1 MSTLLLVDPDP
12 LTLRVLDVGLR
23 KAGFDVVTACD
34 ATEALAKVR
43 GKVPDLLVTATRMPR
58 INGFALARTL
68 RESAPDLRVLFLA
81 GPDAADAGARPRD
94 LDFDDML
101 PRPVFVRELVARV
114 NLLLAKRVQRAV
126 ASEVWDGST
135 AELALADLLQSLET
149 SHLTGVVHLA
159 QDGEEARIYVREG
172 NVVDAELGRARGA
185 DVVVRTLS
193 WDRATFRVEPGPV
206 DNLDLIECTTH
217 ALLLRAMD
225 RIDDRT
231 PAPHV
236 VTSKEEE
243 RAPVGRETTPST
255 APWTSETSSDG
266 APDADVLA
274 AGLPK
279 RNGIRR
285 VVIMGVTAA
294 VALGVWALTG
304 SNHARAAHA
313 AHVAETT
320 AEPPAVVVRE
330 TVPAAPPSTAET
342 TDVPTDVP
350 VPTTAAPGAP
360 RVPTPPS
367 MTGAPTPASISDVVA
382 AAAAPAPSSS
392 AAAGDPHERVLDV
405 KTVLHARSPL
415 VRDAERALLRGET
428 DKALALAQKA
438 VDANP
443 VDADAWLTLAA
454 AKKASGDMPGAR
466 AAYQQCIAKAS
477 TFGVMNCRV
486 LAARSE

>member
-23 KAGFDVVTACD
+23 KAGFDVVTAFD
-34 ATEALAKVR
+34 ATEALARVR
-43 GKVPDLLVTATRMPR
+43 GKVPDLLITATRMPR
-58 INGFALARTL
+58 MNGFALARSL
-68 RESAPDLRVLFLA
+68 RESAPDLPVLYLA
-81 GPDAADAGARPRD
+81 GPDASDAGARARD

-114 NLLLAKRVQRAV
+114 TLLLAKRVQRAV
-126 ASEVWDGST
+126 ASDVGHGST
-135 AELALADLLQSLET
+135 ADLALADLLQSLEA

-159 QDGEEARIYVREG
+159 QDGEEARVYLREG
-172 NVVDAELGRARGA
+172 NVVDAELNRMRGA

-231 PAPHV
+231 PAPHMV
-236 VTSKEEE
+236 ASEEE
-243 RAPVGRETTPST
+243 RAPAGREASPST
-255 APWTSETSSDG
+255 APWTREASSDG
-266 APDADVLA
+266 APDPDVLA
-274 AGLPK
+274 AGLP
-279 RNGIRR
+279 RRDARALRR
-285 VVIMGVTAA
+285 VVVVGCSAA
-294 VALGVWALTG
+294 AALGVWALLSST
-304 SNHARAAHA
+304 HARAGDA
-313 AHVAETT
+313 AHVAET
-320 AEPPAVVVRE
+320 ASQPPAAVVTE
-330 TVPAAPPSTAET
+330 TVPAAPPATLVT
-342 TDVPTDVP
+342 TDAPEPTTDAPEVPTDEP
-350 VPTTAAPGAP
+350 NATSGA
-360 RVPTPPS
+360 TD
-367 MTGAPTPASISDVVA
+367 TPAASVGDGIA
-382 AAAAPAPSSS
+382 AATAPAASS
-392 AAAGDPHERVLDV
+392 AAAGDPHEKALDV
-405 KTVLHARSPL
+405 KAVLHARSPL

-454 AKKASGDMPGAR
+454 AKKASGDMAGAR

-477 TFGVMNCRV
+477 TAGVMNCRV

>member
-12 LTLRVLDVGLR
+12 LTLRILDVGLR
-23 KAGFDVVTACD
+23 KSGFEVLTACD
-34 ATEALAKVR
+34 ATEALAKAR
-43 GKVPDLLVTATRMPR
+43 GKVPDLLVTATRMPGV
-58 INGFALARTL
+58 NGFALARSL
-68 RESAPDLRVLFLA
+68 RESAPDLPVLYLA
-81 GPDAADAGARPRD
+81 GPDSTDT
-94 LDFDDML
+94 FDDML

-114 NLLLAKRVQRAV
+114 NLLLARRVQHAM
-126 ASEVWDGST
+126 ASDVWRGST
-135 AELALADLLQSLET
+135 AELALADLLQSLEA

-159 QDGEEARIYVREG
+159 QDGEEARVYVREG

-231 PAPHV
+231 PEPYAIA
-236 VTSKEEE
+236 TKKEEE
-243 RAPVGRETTPST
+243 RAPVGREASPST
-255 APWTSETSSDG
+255 APWTREASSSG
-266 APDADVLA
+266 APDPDVLP

-279 RNGIRR
+279 RDAR
-285 VVIMGVTAA
+285 
-294 VALGVWALTG
+294 ALGRAVVVGLGAAAALGLWALLG
-304 SNHARAAHA
+304 STHARAGHA
-313 AHVAETT
+313 ARVAEATS
-320 AEPPAVVVRE
+320 EPPAVVVTE
-330 TVPAAPPSTAET
+330 TVPAAPPT
-342 TDVPTDVP
+342 TDMP
-350 VPTTAAPGAP
+350 VPTTAASS
-360 RVPTPPS
+360 VPTEPS
-367 MTGAPTPASISDVVA
+367 VTDAPSAASTSISDVVA
-382 AAAAPAPSSS
+382 AATVPAASS
-392 AAAGDPHERVLDV
+392 AAAGDPHERALDV

-454 AKKASGDMPGAR
+454 AKKDSGDMPGAR
-466 AAYQQCIAKAS
+466 AAYQQCIAKAL
-477 TFGVMNCRV
+477 TFGVMSCRV

>member
-23 KAGFDVVTACD
+23 KAGFEVMTACD

-58 INGFALARTL
+58 INGFALARSL
-68 RESAPDLRVLFLA
+68 RESAPDLAVLYIA
-81 GPDAADAGARPRD
+81 GPDASDAAAGARG

-114 NLLLAKRVQRAV
+114 TLLLAKRVQRAV
-126 ASEVWDGST
+126 ASNVWHGST
-135 AELALADLLQSLET
+135 ADLALADLLQSLEA
-149 SHLTGVVHLA
+149 SHLTGIVHLA
-159 QDGEEARIYVREG
+159 QDGEEARVYVRDG
-172 NVVDAELGRARGA
+172 NVVDAELGRVRGA

-206 DNLDLIECTTH
+206 DNPDLIECTTH

-231 PAPHV
+231 PAP
-236 VTSKEEE
+236 TAIALEQE
-243 RAPVGRETTPST
+243 RAPAGREASPST
-255 APWTSETSSDG
+255 APWTRETSSD
-266 APDADVLA
+266 APTDSDVLA
-274 AGLPK
+274 AGLP
-279 RNGIRR
+279 RRDERTLRR
-285 VVIMGVTAA
+285 VVVLGCSAA
-294 VALGVWALTG
+294 AALGVWAFLSST
-304 SNHARAAHA
+304 HARAGHA
-313 AHVAETT
+313 AHVGET
-320 AEPPAVVVRE
+320 AGEPPAVVVPE
-330 TVPAAPPSTAET
+330 TVAPAPPTI
-342 TDVPTDVP
+342 VLP
-350 VPTTAAPGAP
+350 VPTTPSPDALDAPTEPNATPGATDTPVASVSDGIAAATVPGAP
-360 RVPTPPS
+360 AASSTP
-367 MTGAPTPASISDVVA
+367 
-382 AAAAPAPSSS
+382 
-392 AAAGDPHERVLDV
+392 AGDPHEKALDV

-415 VRDAERALLRGET
+415 VRDAERALLRGEA
-428 DKALALAQKA
+428 DKAVALAQKA

-466 AAYQQCIAKAS
+466 TAYQQCIAKAS
-477 TFGVMNCRV
+477 TAGVMNCRV

>member
-23 KAGFDVVTACD
+23 KAGFQVMMACD
-34 ATEALAKVR
+34 AAEALTKAR
-43 GKVPDLLVTATRMPR
+43 GNVPDLLVTATRMPGV
-58 INGFALARTL
+58 NGFALARSL
-68 RESAPDLRVLFLA
+68 RELAPDLPALFLA
-81 GPDAADAGARPRD
+81 GPDASDAGARARD

-114 NLLLAKRVQRAV
+114 NLLLARRVQRAV
-126 ASEVWDGST
+126 ASDVSHGST
-135 AELALADLLQSLET
+135 ADLALADLLQSLEA
-149 SHLTGVVHLA
+149 SHLTGIVHLA
-159 QDGEEARIYVREG
+159 QDGDEARIYVREG
-172 NVVDAELGRARGA
+172 NVVDAELGRMRGA

-193 WDRATFRVEPGPV
+193 WDRATFRVEPAPV

-231 PAPHV
+231 PAPTV
-236 VTSKEEE
+236 VAQHEE
-243 RAPVGRETTPST
+243 RAPVGREASPST
-255 APWTSETSSDG
+255 APWTRETSSED

-279 RNGIRR
+279 RDARAIRR
-285 VVIMGVTAA
+285 VVVVGASVAA
-294 VALGVWALTG
+294 ALGVWALLG
-304 SNHARAAHA
+304 STHSRAGHAAA
-313 AHVAETT
+313 AHVTEATG
-320 AEPPAVVVRE
+320 EPPAAVVVNE
-330 TVPAAPPSTAET
+330 ALPPAPP
-342 TDVPTDVP
+342 PTVVP
-350 VPTTAAPGAP
+350 VPTTDAPSLPTEPIVRDAP
-360 RVPTPPS
+360 S
-367 MTGAPTPASISDVVA
+367 PASIGDVVA
-382 AAAAPAPSSS
+382 AAPALASPSSS
-392 AAAGDPHERVLDV
+392 AATGDPHERALDV

-415 VRDAERALLRGET
+415 VRDAERALLRGDT

-438 VDANP
+438 VDASP